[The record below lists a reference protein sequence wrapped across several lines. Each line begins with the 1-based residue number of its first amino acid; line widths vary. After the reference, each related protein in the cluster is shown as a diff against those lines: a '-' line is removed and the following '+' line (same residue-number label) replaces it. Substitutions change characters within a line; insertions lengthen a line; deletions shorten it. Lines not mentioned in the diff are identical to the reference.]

1 MRRKNDKKC
10 PKCGNEFDAE
20 LTTCPTCGY
29 SLTDTTVDKEEAETT
44 STNIDFETQEN
55 EEHEDQL
62 NENIEWSE
70 LKDMSLGHVMELF
83 GESPEEESNDD
94 KRRVD
99 RR

>member
-1 MRRKNDKKC
+1 MTKKC

-55 EEHEDQL
+55 DK
-62 NENIEWSE
+62 SE
-70 LKDMSLGHVMELF
+70 LKRGYGTVTGSIKE
-83 GESPEEESNDD
+83 
-94 KRRVD
+94 
-99 RR
+99 

>member
-20 LTTCPTCGY
+20 LTTRPTCGY

-55 EEHEDQL
+55 EQHEDQL

-70 LKDMSLGHVMELF
+70 LKDMSLYSCDGTVWRIT
-83 GESPEEESNDD
+83 
-94 KRRVD
+94 RR
-99 RR
+99 RK

>member
-1 MRRKNDKKC
+1 MTKMSEVR
-10 PKCGNEFDAE
+10 NEFDAE

-29 SLTDTTVDKEEAETT
+29 SLTDTTVDKEAETT

-70 LKDMSLGHVMELF
+70 LKDMSAM
-83 GESPEEESNDD
+83 
-94 KRRVD
+94 
-99 RR
+99 